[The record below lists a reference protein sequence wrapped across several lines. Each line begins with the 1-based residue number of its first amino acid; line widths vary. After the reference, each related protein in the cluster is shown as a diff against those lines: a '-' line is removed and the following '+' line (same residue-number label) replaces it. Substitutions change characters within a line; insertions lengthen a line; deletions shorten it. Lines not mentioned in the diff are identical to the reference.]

1 MLFLSF
7 LLFIKKRIIGGFYKL
22 LESDWNGLLSRF
34 WFNLAE
40 AVAGYDSAS

>member
-1 MLFLSF
+1 MEVQCGFLVSA
-7 LLFIKKRIIGGFYKL
+7 LGGFYKL

>member
-1 MLFLSF
+1 MRYFY
-7 LLFIKKRIIGGFYKL
+7 GGFYKL

-40 AVAGYDSAS
+40 AVAGYD